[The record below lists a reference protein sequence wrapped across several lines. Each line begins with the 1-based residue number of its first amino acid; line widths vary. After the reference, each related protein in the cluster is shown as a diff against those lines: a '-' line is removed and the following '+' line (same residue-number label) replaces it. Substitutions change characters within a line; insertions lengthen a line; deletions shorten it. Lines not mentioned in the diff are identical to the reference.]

1 MNISGKAAALAA
13 CMLLWSSAHAFA
25 ADAFTQ
31 ACTARGTAS
40 ASHCACEAKLARAS
54 LNQREQSAM
63 IRAMKGDT
71 DGFRTAVSAM
81 GEAGSKEFIAK
92 IRTLKTQT
100 DQMCR

>member
-1 MNISGKAAALAA
+1 MKNLGKASAFVAGV
-13 CMLLWSSAHAFA
+13 LLLSSAQAFA

-40 ASHCACEAKLARAS
+40 ESHCACEARLARAS
-54 LNQREQSAM
+54 LNQREQAAM

-71 DGFRTAVSAM
+71 DGFRAAVSAM
-81 GEAGSKEFIAK
+81 GEAGSKDFIAK

-100 DQMCR
+100 DRTCR

>member
-1 MNISGKAAALAA
+1 MLSRAAALAA
-13 CMLLWSSAHAFA
+13 GVFLWSSAPVLAS
-25 ADAFTQ
+25 DAFTQ

-54 LNQREQSAM
+54 LNQREQSAI

-92 IRTLKTQT
+92 IRDLKTQT
-100 DQMCR
+100 DRVCR